1 MQFLPQ
7 RLNGRESLRTTLERR
22 VRRDLQKRVSGGGLT
37 TVISSYKQPICLKRM
52 VQHLRTCH
60 SVVEAI
66 HVNWFE
72 SDDPPPNELWSS
84 TAAQDFV
91 PLVYDKLPDKISHRF
106 FPREFPSNAVFSVD
120 VDTYFSCEALESAL
134 LAWQAHGEDAVVGFH
149 PRALAPNGY
158 DWWESF
164 EPPFRR
170 NTLFVTKGAITH
182 KRVFGDFFRAEYA
195 DLRELVNDEITGEDL
210 LMSFILATRPDAKLF
225 TICLEESHHCNVSC
239 QQNKV
244 RTLFHRTSGARER
257 LLRIFFGRFG
267 EDSLRPQSG
276 QAGIVWQSDDPKDR
290 NYCRSNNDLIGSKP
304 PCTFCNF
311 NEVCPSDVGF

>member
-1 MQFLPQ
+1 M
-7 RLNGRESLRTTLERR
+7 N
-22 VRRDLQKRVSGGGLT
+22 GGGGELT
-37 TVISSYKQPICLKRM
+37 VVISSYKQPICLKRM

-72 SDDPPPNELWSS
+72 SGDPPPDEFKRPPVSERE
-84 TAAQDFV
+84 FV

-106 FPREFPSNAVFSVD
+106 FPREFPSNAIFSVD
-120 VDTYFSCEALESAL
+120 VDTYFSCEALEIAL
-134 LAWQAHGEDAVVGFH
+134 HAWQAHGDDAVVGFH

-170 NTLFVTKGAITH
+170 NTIFVTKGAITH
-182 KRVFGDFFRAEYA
+182 KRVFEDFFRAEYA
-195 DLRELVNDEITGEDL
+195 DLRDLVDEAITGEDL

-244 RTLFHRTSGARER
+244 HALFQRTSDLREK
-257 LLRIFFGRFG
+257 LLRVFFSRFG
-267 EDSLRPQSG
+267 EDSLRHQSG
-276 QAGIVWQSDDPKDR
+276 HAGILWQSDSPKDR
-290 NYCRSNNDLIGSKP
+290 NYCRSNNDLVSSKP
-304 PCTFCNF
+304 PCKFCTF
-311 NEVCPSDVGF
+311 NEVCPSDVG